1 MKNLNTTTKRLFSVA
16 LFSFLGLFSAQSYA
30 SPVNFSFTDDA
41 SSFLYGRTHVA
52 GTVTGIL
59 FGLNDNGSNQLPTAI
74 QITSDVSWLGMT
86 DTLIDS
92 NDGLLFW
99 DNTGLNITNGQV
111 TGGGFALNF
120 DDPIIGALQFRLNSQ
135 DGQNMNAL
143 HWNGS
148 SGPLTG
154 IGNTEGFAGATYSGA
169 SQDVPEP
176 ESLALFGI
184 ALAGLGLTRRKAK
197 QA

>member
-1 MKNLNTTTKRLFSVA
+1 MKNLNTTTKRLLSLA
-16 LFSFLGLFSAQSYA
+16 LLSFLGLFSPQSYA
-30 SPVNFSFTDDA
+30 SLVNFSFTDDA
-41 SSFLYGRTHVA
+41 SSFLYGRTHVT

-92 NDGLLFW
+92 NNSLNFW
-99 DNTGLNITNGQV
+99 NTAGLNLTNGQV

-120 DDPIIGALQFRLNSQ
+120 IDPVIGSLQFRLNSQ
-135 DGQNMNAL
+135 DGQQMNSL
-143 HWNGS
+143 FWNGS
-148 SGPLTG
+148 SGPFTG
-154 IGNTEGFAGATYSGA
+154 IGNTQGFAGATYSGS
-169 SQDVPEP
+169 SQNVPEP
-176 ESLALFGI
+176 ESLALFGA
-184 ALAGLGLTRRKAK
+184 ALAGLCLTRRKAK